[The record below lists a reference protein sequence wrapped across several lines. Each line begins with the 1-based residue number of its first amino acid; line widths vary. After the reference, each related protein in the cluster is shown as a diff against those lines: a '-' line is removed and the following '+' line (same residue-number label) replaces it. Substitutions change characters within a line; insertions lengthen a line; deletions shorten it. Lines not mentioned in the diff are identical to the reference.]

1 MGKMYGMTLLQALL
15 QHGMEALH
23 NYVALA
29 RHCMPGREV
38 LHVAGLH
45 EVSSTPHREDGV
57 ELEQGMFL
65 GQREVSLVKLRQGR
79 AQWSGSMSTGLTR
92 KVLTQITLQ
101 KMREHREA
109 QKKWRGAEKITR
121 NHQILMHFSVHS
133 TLPCSI
139 APFGLF

>member
-1 MGKMYGMTLLQALL
+1 MGKTYGMTLLQALL

-65 GQREVSLVKLRQGR
+65 RQRSFSCKTSAGQ
-79 AQWSGSMSTGLTR
+79 GSMVWIYVNWFDS
-92 KVLTQITLQ
+92 KSSDS
-101 KMREHREA
+101 
-109 QKKWRGAEKITR
+109 
-121 NHQILMHFSVHS
+121 NHPSED
-133 TLPCSI
+133 
-139 APFGLF
+139 A